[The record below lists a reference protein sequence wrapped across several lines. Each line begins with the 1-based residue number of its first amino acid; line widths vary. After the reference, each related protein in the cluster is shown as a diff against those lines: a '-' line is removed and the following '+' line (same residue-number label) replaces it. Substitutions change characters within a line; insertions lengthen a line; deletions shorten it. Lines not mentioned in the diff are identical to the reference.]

1 VKHLFVGT
9 CPIGSAS
16 AMRPGF
22 GLVGHSQTLS
32 PHGYLT
38 MNEVQLALGQLMG
51 SFHPHKQQMLAHG
64 NLL

>member
-1 VKHLFVGT
+1 
-9 CPIGSAS
+9 
-16 AMRPGF
+16 MRPGF